1 VSSPDTSTAATGS
14 DRGHH
19 TTPALRD
26 VAIAVATEAA
36 ALVRARRRDGVSV
49 AATKSTGT
57 DIVTDI
63 DRESEAVLQR
73 RLGELRPG
81 DGFLGEEGGDSGSD
95 STTGVTWV
103 VDPIDGTVNF
113 LYGIAPYAVSVAAVD
128 EDGASLAGAV
138 VDVTSGEVFSAAL
151 GEGASVD
158 GHRLRVRDA
167 VPMGERLVLTGFQ
180 YEAERRV
187 LQAEAVTRM
196 IGQVRDIRRIGCA
209 ALDLCAIARG
219 AADVYVEEGLHLW
232 DRAAAQLIV
241 HEAGGRVG
249 VLPGVGGMECV
260 LATPSS
266 TYDEVLEL
274 VRATGFLAP

>member
-1 VSSPDTSTAATGS
+1 VSSPEHTRHDGS
-14 DRGHH
+14 PDAG
-19 TTPALRD
+19 PALRD
-26 VAIAVATEAA
+26 VAVAVATEAA
-36 ALVRARRRDGVSV
+36 ALVRARRREGVSV

-63 DRESEAVLQR
+63 DRESEELLQR
-73 RLGELRPG
+73 RLAELRPG
-81 DGFLGEEGGDSGSD
+81 DGFFGEEGGE
-95 STTGVTWV
+95 STGDPATGVTWV

-113 LYGIAPYAVSVAAVD
+113 LYGIAPYAVSVAAVGA
-128 EDGASLAGAV
+128 DGASLAGAV
-138 VDVTSGEVFSAAL
+138 VDVTSGEVYSAAL

-158 GHRLRVRDA
+158 GHPLRVREP

-180 YEAERRV
+180 YEAPRRV

-232 DRAAAQLIV
+232 DRAAAQLVV
-241 HEAGGRVG
+241 HEAGGTVG
-249 VLPGVGGMECV
+249 VHPGVGGMECV
-260 LATPSS
+260 VAAPSA
-266 TYDEVLEL
+266 TYDEVLAL
-274 VRATGFLAP
+274 VRETGFLAP